1 MPPSK
6 KAARGTA
13 RAPRST
19 TNQTGL
25 LQGEE
30 QALPAE
36 EMTLFDYGA
45 WNYEVR
51 ASLFLLRAAPGAE
64 QPLFHVTA
72 SYDGCWGSRL
82 TSTACRI
89 QRGRDPSIRKKTC
102 HVGGIIDLGVDRSAD
117 ARTPG

>member
-82 TSTACRI
+82 T
-89 QRGRDPSIRKKTC
+89 
-102 HVGGIIDLGVDRSAD
+102 VDCFQGPEGSRSPD
-117 ARTPG
+117 QEMDMSCWWIY